1 MLETAIQT
9 SNLSGPAPTEYDPYV
24 CNLAPYY
31 KKIAQDELHEDD
43 NIRTQALSQFREW
56 IAKHPHIKKCR
67 TDSVFLLRFLR
78 TKKFNIQSACDML
91 EKYLTIR
98 QMYPEWFKN
107 LDCDAPEIAAIL
119 DSGYLVP
126 LLERDEQGRQVIL
139 SCAAKFDP
147 FKFTAA
153 QMARTHSLIVESL
166 FDDEESQVAGYTFI
180 NDEGGLTMS
189 HISLWTLVDIRN
201 MLKCIQVIYF

>member
-9 SNLSGPAPTEYDPYV
+9 SSPSGPVPTDYDPYV
-24 CNLAPYY
+24 CNLAPKY
-31 KKIAQDELHEDD
+31 KIIAQEELHEDD
-43 NIRTQALSQFREW
+43 NIRAQALSQFREW

-67 TDSVFLLRFLR
+67 TDAVFLLRFLR

-98 QMYPEWFKN
+98 QMYPEWFKK
-107 LDCDAPEIAAIL
+107 LDCEDPELALIL
-119 DSGYLVP
+119 ESGYLVP
-126 LLERDEQGRQVIL
+126 LLERDELGRQVIL
-139 SCAAKFDP
+139 SCAGKFDA

-153 QMARTHSLIVESL
+153 QMARTHSLVVESM
-166 FDDEESQVAGYTFI
+166 FDDEESQIAGYTFI

-189 HISLWTLVDIRN
+189 HISMWTLLDIRN
-201 MLKCIQVIYF
+201 MLRCIQVS